1 MPEGFDPGSMQG
13 FGSGAGERPD
23 GGLSFG
29 IRPDDSSSQPSE
41 AQEQPSKAQEQ
52 PSGEQEQSGSGKN
65 GKRPG
70 SSSGSMPSFS
80 GMPGSVSGSQT
91 KLKNLAVY
99 GVCMLI
105 LLVMLLIL
113 KRVRRK

>member
-1 MPEGFDPGSMQG
+1 MPEGFDP
-13 FGSGAGERPD
+13 
-23 GGLSFG
+23 
-29 IRPDDSSSQPSE
+29 
-41 AQEQPSKAQEQ
+41 
-52 PSGEQEQSGSGKN
+52 
-65 GKRPG
+65 
-70 SSSGSMPSFS
+70 GSMPSFS